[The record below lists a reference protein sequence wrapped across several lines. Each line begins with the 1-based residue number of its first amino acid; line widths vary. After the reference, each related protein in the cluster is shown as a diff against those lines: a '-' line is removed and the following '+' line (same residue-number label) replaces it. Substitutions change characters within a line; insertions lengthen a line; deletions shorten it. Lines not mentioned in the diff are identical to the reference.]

1 LSVDVATIPGA
12 MTPKFG
18 VLGPLQI
25 TDHDGRW
32 LRLRGERQRSL
43 LAMLLF
49 HANERVPTE
58 RLVDAL
64 WTDIP
69 PKSYASNL
77 HTYVSRL
84 RERLGE
90 TVIDHAGPGYRLLVA
105 DGDLDLLMFRAASE
119 RGRQALRAG
128 EPVTAARL
136 LRQALAQWR
145 DRPLADLALPALE
158 AEVARLETERLTV
171 FEDCVEAELSSGR
184 HPELV
189 GELQAAVAAHP
200 LRERLVGQLMRA
212 LHGAGQQADALQVY
226 REARATL
233 IDETG
238 LEPGTELRAVHA
250 EILRGDD
257 WPIRQ
262 LPADIRAFTGRD
274 DVVDEL
280 TALLTDPDCPPVV
293 LTGAPGAGKSTLAV
307 RVAHRLADRFPDGQL
322 YAHLAGATAAR
333 PVDDVLAD
341 LLRSLGVTGPGIP
354 DGTQAKAAV
363 LRSRL
368 ADRRVLLVLDD
379 AADPGQVGP
388 LLPGT
393 PSSPVLVT
401 SRRRLT
407 GLVNAH
413 RVTVGSLTDREAVD
427 LLATVAG
434 PRVAADPEG
443 ARRIAAACGNL
454 PLALRIAGTR
464 LALRPQLRLTTLADR
479 LADQRQRLDELSV
492 TDQQVRSS
500 LALSYAALTPPA
512 RATLRM
518 IGAAN
523 VTNLPAWAITV
534 LQDEVAGEEAVD
546 ELLESSLLQAAG
558 VDRCGEPRYA
568 AHDLVLAFAHERL
581 HAEDG
586 AQACEAA
593 TSRLL
598 DGILAV
604 ADLLGRD
611 LPAVFP
617 SVDDGEPVPVLP
629 LSGETRARY
638 TADPAAWFASERGS
652 LVDGIGRTA
661 RFGRVQVAARI
672 FERLARYLWPKGA
685 YADLRICA
693 GVVRDAA
700 RAAGD
705 ERTEVWAEAGYARVL
720 HVRGHYADAVARYRW
735 CAERLGASPALA
747 WVLTNLADCLTGLGV
762 PEEALAL
769 TERAAELSTSDTD
782 AVSAAR
788 SAALNRLGRQVES
801 VRVDTGALAA
811 ARASAEP
818 LAVARA
824 LQSLSW
830 SLALTG
836 ELDRAADAAEE
847 AVTLLRETT
856 ARSALARSLRT
867 LGAVQAGRGERARAL
882 AAFAECRAIAE
893 QINEAP
899 RVLSCRRAIA
909 ASWVGDGRA
918 GDAVRELRL
927 CLAAYREMGSTSSV
941 TITLRLL
948 AAALEAAGDDT
959 AALGARVEADH
970 IGDPRDANAQAL
982 ASLLL
987 NLTRVPGPSVPAP
1000 GALSR
1005 LT

>member
-1 LSVDVATIPGA
+1 
-12 MTPKFG
+12 
-18 VLGPLQI
+18 
-25 TDHDGRW
+25 
-32 LRLRGERQRSL
+32 
-43 LAMLLF
+43 MLLF

-64 WTDIP
+64 WPDIP

-77 HTYVSRL
+77 QTYVSRL
-84 RERLGE
+84 RDRLGD
-90 TVIDHAGPGYRLLVA
+90 VAIDHAGPGYQLSVA
-105 DGDLDLLMFRAASE
+105 DDDLDLLTFRTASE
-119 RGRQALRAG
+119 SGRRALADG
-128 EPVTAARL
+128 NPDTAARH
-136 LRQALAQWR
+136 LRHALAQWR
-145 DRPLADLALPALE
+145 DRPLADLNLPALAGE
-158 AEVARLETERLTV
+158 LARLETERLTV
-171 FEDCVEAELSSGR
+171 FEDCVEAELAAGR
-184 HPELV
+184 HAQLV
-189 GELQAAVAAHP
+189 GELQAAVAEHP

-212 LHGAGQQADALQVY
+212 LQGAGRQADSLHVY
-226 REARATL
+226 RTARETL
-233 IDETG
+233 IEETG
-238 LEPGTELRAVHA
+238 LEPGPELRAVHA
-250 EILRGDD
+250 DILRGDE

-280 TALLTDPDCPPVV
+280 TTLMKDPDCPPVV
-293 LTGAPGAGKSTLAV
+293 LTGPPGAGKSTLAV
-307 RVAHRLADRFPDGQL
+307 RVAHRLADHFPDGQL
-322 YAHLAGATAAR
+322 YAHLAGATASR

-354 DGTQAKAAV
+354 DSTHAKAAV

-368 ADRRVLLVLDD
+368 AGRRVLLVLDD

-393 PSSPVLVT
+393 PSSPVLIT

-413 RVTVGSLTDREAVD
+413 RVTVGSLTDAEAVA

-434 PRVAADPEG
+434 PRVAADPDG

-464 LALRPQLRLTTLADR
+464 LALRPQLRLATFADR

-512 RATLRM
+512 QATFRL

-523 VTNLPAWAITV
+523 VTTLPAWAITV
-534 LQDEVAGEEAVD
+534 LQNGVAGEDAVD
-546 ELLESSLLQAAG
+546 ELLESSLLQPAG
-558 VDRCGEPRYA
+558 DDACGEPRYA
-568 AHDLVLAFAHERL
+568 MHDLVLTFSRERTS
-581 HAEDG
+581 EEG
-586 AQACEAA
+586 AVG
-593 TSRLL
+593 RLL
-598 DGILAV
+598 DALLALV
-604 ADLLGRD
+604 DLLTRD

-617 SVDDGEPVPVLP
+617 PADDGAPVPALP
-629 LSGETRARY
+629 LSADTRNRY
-638 TADPAAWFASERGS
+638 TADVTGWLRGYRTA
-652 LVDGIGRTA
+652 LVDGIGQMA
-661 RFGRVQVAARI
+661 RCGRYAVGARI
-672 FERLARYLWPKGA
+672 FERAARFLWPQGG
-685 YADLRICA
+685 YADLRTCA
-693 GVVRDAA
+693 MQLRDAA

-705 ERTEVWAEAGYARVL
+705 ERIEVWAEAVHARVL

-735 CAERLGASPALA
+735 CVDRLDAGPTLA

-769 TERAAELSTSDTD
+769 TDRAAGLSTPDSV
-782 AVSAAR
+782 AAAR
-788 SAALNRLGRQVES
+788 SAALNRLGRPAES

-811 ARASAEP
+811 ARESADP
-818 LAVARA
+818 HAVARA

-836 ELDRAADAAEE
+836 ELDRAADAAAE
-847 AVTLLRETT
+847 AVTLLRDTT

-867 LGAVQAGRGERARAL
+867 LGAIHAGRAERALAL
-882 AAFAECRAIAE
+882 AAFTECREIAE

-909 ASWVGDGRA
+909 AGWIGDGRA
-918 GDAVRELRL
+918 AAAVPELL
-927 CLAAYREMGSTSSV
+927 SCLAAYREMGSTSSAAV
-941 TITLRLL
+941 TLRLL
-948 AAALEAAGDDT
+948 AAAHD
-959 AALGARVEADH
+959 ALGNDAEAEKARTEADQTA
-970 IGDPRDANAQAL
+970 DPRDANAQRL

-987 NLTRVPGPSVPAP
+987 NLARVPGPSLSAP
-1000 GALSR
+1000 QVSR
-1005 LT
+1005 

>member
-1 LSVDVATIPGA
+1 
-12 MTPKFG
+12 MTTRFG

-25 TDHDGRW
+25 TGHDGRW

-49 HANERVPTE
+49 HANQRVPTE

-64 WTDIP
+64 WPGIP

-84 RERLGE
+84 RERLGDTE
-90 TVIDHAGPGYRLLVA
+90 IDHAGPGYRLLVA
-105 DGDLDLLMFRAASE
+105 DGDLDLLTFRDASE
-119 RGRQALRAG
+119 TGRQALRDGDPDA
-128 EPVTAARL
+128 AARH
-136 LRQALAQWR
+136 LRRALAQWR
-145 DRPLADLALPALE
+145 DRPLADLALPALD
-158 AEVARLETERLTV
+158 AEIARLETERLTV
-171 FEDCVEAELSSGR
+171 FEDCVDAELAAGR
-184 HPELV
+184 HTALV
-189 GELQAAVAAHP
+189 GELQAAVAEHP

-212 LHGAGQQADALQVY
+212 LQGAGRQADALGVY
-226 REARATL
+226 RDARSTL
-233 IDETG
+233 VDETG
-238 LEPGTELRAVHA
+238 LEPGAELRGVHA
-250 EILRGDD
+250 EILRGDE

-280 TALLTDPDCPPVV
+280 TTLLTGPDCPPVV

-307 RVAHRLADRFPDGQL
+307 RVAHRLAERFPDGQL

-333 PVDDVLAD
+333 RPDDVLAD

-354 DGTQAKAAV
+354 DSTQAKAAV

-368 ADRRVLLVLDD
+368 AGRRVLLILDD
-379 AADPGQVGP
+379 AADPDQVGP

-393 PSSPVLVT
+393 PGTPVLVT

-407 GLVNAH
+407 GLVDAH
-413 RVTVGSLTDREAVD
+413 RVTVGSLTDDEAVA
-427 LLATVAG
+427 LLAAVAG
-434 PRVAADPEG
+434 PRVAADPDG

-454 PLALRIAGTR
+454 PLALRIAGSR

-479 LADQRQRLDELSV
+479 LADQRQRLDELSAS
-492 TDQQVRSS
+492 DQQVRSS
-500 LALSYAALTPPA
+500 LALSYDALSEPA
-512 RATLRM
+512 RATLKLV
-518 IGAAN
+518 GAAN
-523 VTNLPAWAITV
+523 VTNLPAWAVTV
-534 LQDEVAGEEAVD
+534 LQDRVAGEGAVD
-546 ELLESSLLQAAG
+546 ELLEASLVEPAG

-568 AHDLVLAFAHERL
+568 THDLVLAFAHERL

-586 AQACEAA
+586 LETCEDA

-611 LPAVFP
+611 LPPVFP
-617 SVDDGEPVPVLP
+617 PVDEGESVPAAP

-638 TADPAAWFASERGS
+638 GADPEAWFASERAA
-652 LVDGIGRTA
+652 LVDAIGRTA
-661 RFGRVQVAARI
+661 RYGRHRMAARI
-672 FERLARYLWPKGA
+672 LERLSRYLWPQGA
-685 YADLRICA
+685 YADLRLCA
-693 GVVRDAA
+693 TAVRDAA
-700 RAAGD
+700 RVAGD
-705 ERTEVWAEAGYARVL
+705 ERVEVWAEAVHARVL
-720 HVRGHYADAVARYRW
+720 HVRGHYADAVTTYRW
-735 CAERLGASPALA
+735 CEARLGTDPALA

-769 TERAAELSTSDTD
+769 TDRAAGLSTSDSV
-782 AVSAAR
+782 AAAR
-788 SAALNRLGRQVES
+788 SAALNRLGRPAES
-801 VRVDTGALAA
+801 VRVDTGALAV
-811 ARASAEP
+811 ARESARP
-818 LAVARA
+818 HAVARA

-836 ELDRAADAAEE
+836 DLDAATSAAEE
-847 AVTLLRETT
+847 AVALLRATT

-867 LGAVQAGRGERARAL
+867 LGAIHAGRGERASAL

-893 QINEAP
+893 QINEVP

-909 ASWVGDGRA
+909 AGWVGDGRA
-918 GDAVRELRL
+918 AEAVTELRL
-927 CLAAYREMGSTSSV
+927 CLAAYRDMGSTSSV

-948 AAALEAAGDDT
+948 AVALAAVGDHAVAAAT
-959 AALGARVEADH
+959 QEEADR
-970 IGDPRDANAQAL
+970 IADPRDANAQAL

-987 NLTRVPGPSVPAP
+987 NLTRMPGPSLPAP
-1000 GALSR
+1000 EQLSR
-1005 LT
+1005 LP